1 MRRTLAV
8 LAALL
13 LAVAVAG
20 PAAAAKPPPALLVG
34 FVTDGP
40 VLYDSGFVESTW
52 NGVQAGAEAIGA
64 DAVVVVSQKS
74 NDKTYA
80 TNIKRL
86 VKRGAAVIVT
96 VGFLMTPAT
105 AAAAAAYP
113 SVQFFGADQ
122 RIEDPWPA
130 NYQGLVFASAE
141 SGYLAGIVAAYTTA
155 TDKVG
160 MVGVDLGGTVFPSV
174 LEFMNGYRNGV
185 ASVDPGIAVVTG
197 YATSFGDPEGGYAI
211 SSGLID
217 QGADVVFGVAGVTTY
232 GVLKAACDRGV
243 WGIGVDVDQWLVYT
257 DLQGCIVTSAVKQ
270 LTTATSNAIQRWWAG
285 GTPVLQSGLSWND
298 ASNGGTGIAPIRNIT
313 PSAALTAALALATAG
328 FVAGTLDPC
337 LPNLCDSMP

>member
-1 MRRTLAV
+1 MRRTFAV

-20 PAAAAKPPPALLVG
+20 PAAAAKPAPTLLVG

-86 VKRGAAVIVT
+86 VKRGAGIIVT

-122 RIEDPWPA
+122 GIEDPWPA
-130 NYQGLVFASAE
+130 NYQGLVFASAK
-141 SGYLAGIVAAYTTA
+141 SGYLAGIVAAHTTA

-160 MVGVDLGGTVFPSV
+160 MVGVDLGGLVVPKV
-174 LEFMNGYRNGV
+174 LAFMNGYRNGV

-197 YATSFGDPEGGYAI
+197 YATSFSETRRAGTPY

-243 WGIGVDVDQWLVYT
+243 WGIGVDVDQWLGYT
-257 DLQGCIVTSAVKQ
+257 DLQGCIITSAVKN

-285 GTPVLQSGLSWND
+285 GTDLRPGLFMNPPTAVPGSPQS
-298 ASNGGTGIAPIRNIT
+298 
-313 PSAALTAALALATAG
+313 ATSRRR
-328 FVAGTLDPC
+328 LR
-337 LPNLCDSMP
+337 